1 MVPTR
6 LPTDRFARFTWLTL
20 GYNLAVIAWG
30 AFVRATGSGAGCGS
44 HWPTCNGQVIPR
56 APSLETIIEFTHRA
70 TSGIALLLVVA
81 MLWWARRLWPAGH
94 RVRVATWA
102 ALGFML
108 LEAAIGAG
116 LVKFEL
122 VADND
127 SMARALTLGA
137 HLINTQLLIA
147 AIGLAGWYA
156 TGRSAPV
163 RGRVARHGWWIVL
176 GALVMM
182 TIGMTGAIASLGD
195 TLFPARS
202 LQHGLAQDLDPTSHL
217 LLRLRVW
224 HPTLAVVLGSML
236 AVLGWRAPGRRQDAD
251 IARAGRAL
259 ATMVLVQWSIGLV
272 TLLTLVPV
280 PLQLL
285 HLLSADVLWLAFA
298 WLAATVLAGQPSGA
312 RTSPAMSI
320 ADSRSNTMPAPSAR

>member
-1 MVPTR
+1 MATTR
-6 LPTDRFARFTWLTL
+6 PAADRFARFTWLTL

-56 APSLETIIEFTHRA
+56 DPSLETIIEFTHRA
-70 TSGIALLLVVA
+70 SSGIALLMVVA

-102 ALGFML
+102 AMGFML

-137 HLINTQLLIA
+137 HLINTQFLIA

-156 TGRSAPV
+156 TGRTAPS
-163 RGRVARHGWWIVL
+163 RARLGQHGWWIVL
-176 GALVMM
+176 GALAMM

-202 LQHGLAQDLDPTSHL
+202 LQEGLAQDLDPTSHL
-217 LLRLRVW
+217 LLRLRIW
-224 HPTLAVVLGSML
+224 HPTLAVVLGTGL
-236 AVLGWRAPGRRQDAD
+236 ALLGWFAPRREASAD
-251 IARAGRAL
+251 VARAGRAL
-259 ATMVLVQWSIGLV
+259 AAMVLVQWSIGLV
-272 TLLTLVPV
+272 TLITLVPV

-298 WLAATVLAGQPSGA
+298 WLAATVLAAQDEAG

-320 ADSRSNTMPAPSAR
+320 ADSRSNTVPAPSAR